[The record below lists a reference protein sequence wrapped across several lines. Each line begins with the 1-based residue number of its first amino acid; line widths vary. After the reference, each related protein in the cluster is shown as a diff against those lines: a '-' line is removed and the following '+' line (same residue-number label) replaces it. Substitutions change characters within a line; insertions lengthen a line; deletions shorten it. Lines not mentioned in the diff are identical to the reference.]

1 MIFIAGVGPRKKRL
15 ESQPRICMNC
25 GLGQAYLTRIDN
37 YFSLFFIPILRI
49 RKGEP
54 LVLCERCGHASDE
67 RGKVFTTGADLQ
79 APRCL
84 SCGEALKEDYP
95 YCPYC
100 GERR

>member
-15 ESQPRICMNC
+15 DNQPQLCPNC
-25 GLGQAYLTRIDN
+25 GLSRAYLSRLDN
-37 YFSLFFIPILRI
+37 YFFLFFIPIFRI

-54 LVLCERCGHASDE
+54 LVMCERCGHATDE
-67 RGKVFTTGADLQ
+67 TGNLYAAGTDLQ

-84 SCGEALKEDYP
+84 TCGETLAKDYP
-95 YCPYC
+95 FCPYC